1 LNKNNKQ
8 FNNTQYSSF
17 HNKSLTS
24 TNKLHNYRSNNTK
37 SKLLTLMDEIDHDI
51 DTHTKFNQ
59 TNKNEF
65 DTLRFKFTSKNI
77 KTLKYDFEKIDKILD
92 KPDVNKK

>member
-1 LNKNNKQ
+1 
-8 FNNTQYSSF
+8 
-17 HNKSLTS
+17 
-24 TNKLHNYRSNNTK
+24 
-37 SKLLTLMDEIDHDI
+37 MDEIDHDI